1 MVKGRA
7 SIQGLA
13 ADIAEAELDN
23 LGIFAGQRD
32 SDHTRQFA
40 DLFAVRLELRTG
52 SG

>member
-13 ADIAEAELDN
+13 ADIAEAELDH
-23 LGIFAGQRD
+23 LGIFAEQRD
-32 SDHTRQFA
+32 CDDTGQFA
-40 DLFAVRLELRTG
+40 DLFVVRLELRTG